1 MNSKDEM
8 KKLNFDTKC
17 VHAGYVKNDVGALA
31 CPIYQTSTFIFD
43 SAVNYNRCVQDF
55 WSAAYFWKF

>member
-43 SAVNYNRCVQDF
+43 SAEQGGRRRLR
-55 WSAAYFWKF
+55 S